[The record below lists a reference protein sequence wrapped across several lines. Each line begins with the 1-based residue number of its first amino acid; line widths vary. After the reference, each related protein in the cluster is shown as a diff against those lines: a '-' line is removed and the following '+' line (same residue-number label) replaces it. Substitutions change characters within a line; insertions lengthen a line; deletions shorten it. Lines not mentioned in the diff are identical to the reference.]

1 MREHLLLFWAGPLKD
16 PAFESSVHKA
26 SIVDKM
32 MDDWIKPGKHQKNPH
47 HWAGRLFLPRPGTG
61 FELASKSVEFG
72 HGFPLKQRC
81 GAAQW
86 NSCILQGE
94 LREQQWWREAAPP
107 TSCRAQR
114 RIPAPNS
121 MRNLQFAANAFCWLC
136 HTQFPKEEA
145 GELSLICMSFT
156 SLSLAENT
164 LCCSMDSSF
173 LIHCSNYVL
182 QPEYG
187 TYVKAD
193 G

>member
-1 MREHLLLFWAGPLKD
+1 MVGSSLANSRGTHTTELEDFLCCVLEQALSSHPNLLSLAVALPSNRGVEQHSGAVALCKGSS
-16 PAFESSVHKA
+16 ESS
-26 SIVDKM
+26 S
-32 MDDWIKPGKHQKNPH
+32 
-47 HWAGRLFLPRPGTG
+47 
-61 FELASKSVEFG
+61 
-72 HGFPLKQRC
+72 
-81 GAAQW
+81 
-86 NSCILQGE
+86 
-94 LREQQWWREAAPP
+94 WWREAAQLPP
-107 TSCRAQR
+107 LHAGLGGEFRL
-114 RIPAPNS
+114 PAACEICS
-121 MRNLQFAANAFCWLC
+121 SLQTFFCWLC

>member
-1 MREHLLLFWAGPLKD
+1 
-16 PAFESSVHKA
+16 
-26 SIVDKM
+26 M
-32 MDDWIKPGKHQKNPH
+32 MDGWIKPGKHQKNPH
-47 HWAGRLFLPRPGTG
+47 HWAGRLFLPCPGTS

-72 HGFPLKQRC
+72 HGFPLKQSC
-81 GAAQW
+81 EAAQW

-94 LREQQWWREAAPP
+94 LREQQLMEGGSSLLLMQGLEA
-107 TSCRAQR
+107 
-114 RIPAPNS
+114 NS
-121 MRNLQFAANAFCWLC
+121 SSQQHVEFAVRCKRFFCWLC